1 MVPHLR
7 NLNYKERLAAI
18 GIPTLEERR
27 VRGDIIQMNK
37 INSKIN
43 QIRLHALLD
52 TGQCPSTWIYHPQ
65 ISAGGAIDSPDSSAQ
80 LNQEKTFLQID
91 VSTLWNELSD
101 DVINAASINAFKSKY
116 DKFS

>member
-27 VRGDIIQMNK
+27 VRGDIIQMYK

-43 QIRLHALLD
+43 QIRLHALL
-52 TGQCPSTWIYHPQ
+52 
-65 ISAGGAIDSPDSSAQ
+65 GAIDSPRQFCTVKSRENFFTNRVSA
-80 LNQEKTFLQID
+80 
-91 VSTLWNELSD
+91 LWNELPD
-101 DVINAASINAFKSKY
+101 DVINAASINAFKSEY
-116 DKFS
+116 DKFRHQQQLGSRTTIAE